1 MHNIIITIF
10 NSQFWSINC
19 KFPGSINIDIR
30 RHLYST
36 ILDSNKLINLAA
48 ENTRFNY
55 KPTNNIL

>member
-1 MHNIIITIF
+1 MNNKIITIL
-10 NSQFWSINC
+10 NSKFWSINC
-19 KFPGSINIDIR
+19 KFSGSINIVIQ

-55 KPTNNIL
+55 KLTNNIL

>member
-36 ILDSNKLINLAA
+36 ILDSNKSSIYQRKIHDLLQ
-48 ENTRFNY
+48 
-55 KPTNNIL
+55 TNK

>member
-19 KFPGSINIDIR
+19 KFSGSINIVIQ

-36 ILDSNKLINLAA
+36 ILDLNK
-48 ENTRFNY
+48 
-55 KPTNNIL
+55 

>member
-48 ENTRFNY
+48 ENKRSNY
-55 KPTNNIL
+55 KPTNNTL